1 MGSRRIGLA
10 RTKALL
16 EGLKREID
24 LTSTT
29 LKDATFV
36 GHDRK
41 TKSMTSAGALAAEDS
56 GKIVTLTGTAF
67 KVSLPPVAT
76 SAGIT
81 YDIVAGAAEN
91 YEVEEDS
98 GDSDSLV
105 MVSVNATN
113 TERDGPF
120 TTATL
125 SAGAVGDRFS
135 IYCTGTYWVITAF
148 ANAAVGAA

>member
-67 KVSLPPVAT
+67 ICWS
-76 SAGIT
+76 
-81 YDIVAGAAEN
+81 
-91 YEVEEDS
+91 
-98 GDSDSLV
+98 
-105 MVSVNATN
+105 
-113 TERDGPF
+113 R
-120 TTATL
+120 
-125 SAGAVGDRFS
+125 RR
-135 IYCTGTYWVITAF
+135 
-148 ANAAVGAA
+148 